1 MLTRL
6 IRNKQILKQV
16 EDRSKWKAQCL
27 LDSIDTT
34 SELEVPKDC
43 PIAAI
48 TIGLSPIV

>member
-16 EDRSKWKAQCL
+16 EDRSKRKVQYL

-43 PIAAI
+43 PIATI
-48 TIGLSPIV
+48 IIGLSPTV